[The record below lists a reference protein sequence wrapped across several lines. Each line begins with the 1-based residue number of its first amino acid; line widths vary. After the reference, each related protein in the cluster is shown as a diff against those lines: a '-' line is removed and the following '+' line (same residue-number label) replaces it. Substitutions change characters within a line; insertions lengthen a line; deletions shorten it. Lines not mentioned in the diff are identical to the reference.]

1 MIQRCSLLTL
11 LLMMSFV
18 AAPVGASPQ
27 RLPLE
32 LLQRLDAP
40 AAELSHLKPKM
51 IMLFEPNCRFCG
63 LQRQQM
69 EQVQKY
75 CPAVEQWLVGV
86 NGTERALKQQWQAW
100 QSRLPLYVADPVWL
114 RQIGGVDATPT
125 TLFVSADH
133 QLLATYRGK
142 LNQAQLTKAF
152 LALSEA
158 PCVLPN

>member
-18 AAPVGASPQ
+18 AAPLGASPQ

-75 CPAVEQWLVGV
+75 CSAVEQWLVGV

-133 QLLATYRGK
+133 QLLATHRGM

-152 LALSEA
+152 QALSEA

>member
-1 MIQRCSLLTL
+1 MILRCSLLIL

-32 LLQRLDAP
+32 LLQRLDIP
-40 AAELSHLKPKM
+40 TTELSHLKPKM
-51 IMLFEPNCRFCG
+51 IMLFEPDCRFCG

-69 EQVQKY
+69 EQLQKY
-75 CPAVEQWLVGV
+75 CPAVEQWLVGI

-100 QSRLPLYVADPVWL
+100 QSRLPLYVADTVWL

-133 QLLATYRGK
+133 QLLATHRGM
-142 LNQAQLTKAF
+142 LNQTQLLKAYQ
-152 LALSEA
+152 ALSETS
-158 PCVLPN
+158 CVLPN